1 VICKLVVK
9 ALCASALIWGCASDR
24 QNAGSQKNTPPGG
37 SSAGSGPVANNPP
50 DRSKPMT
57 GITAAHA
64 AFRAYA
70 AQKLGIAIDEI
81 EGGPKDEALAR
92 MVEARVGSVWAF
104 IMRKSG
110 VYDRDVR
117 GWATADGTVVTLEQN
132 LGVLLDEA
140 GVWGRGVTPPLTAV
154 QIAER
159 LVWSLGMNYAVFM
172 LPHLGVPAPELEMKD
187 GAGKLT
193 FVVDYQ
199 QPGPR
204 GPRQLTR
211 FEIALTADRRATAT
225 QARIPSP

>member
-1 VICKLVVK
+1 MICKLVVK
-9 ALCASALIWGCASDR
+9 ALCVSALFWGCASDR

-37 SSAGSGPVANNPP
+37 SSTGAGPVANNPP
-50 DRSKPMT
+50 DRSKRMT
-57 GITAAHA
+57 GVAAAFEAFRAHA
-64 AFRAYA
+64 AQR
-70 AQKLGIAIDEI
+70 LGVPADQI
-81 EGGPKDEALAR
+81 EGGPRTEADVGL
-92 MVEARVGSVWAF
+92 VPQRVGSVWAF

-110 VYDRDVR
+110 VYDHEVR
-117 GWATADGTVVTLEQN
+117 GWATGDGTVVTLEQN

-159 LVWSLGMNYAVFM
+159 LTWSLGMSYAVFM
-172 LPHLGVPAPELEMKD
+172 LPHLGVPAPELVMKD